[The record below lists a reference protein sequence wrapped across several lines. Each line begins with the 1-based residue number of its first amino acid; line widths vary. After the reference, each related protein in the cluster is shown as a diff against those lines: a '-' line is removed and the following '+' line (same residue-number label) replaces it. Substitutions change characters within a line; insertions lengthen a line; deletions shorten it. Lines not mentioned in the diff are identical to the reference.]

1 MSTWREK
8 LKAATH
14 GEVSRDGLD
23 PYKAAG
29 AGVYEYVLELDQLR
43 SQAAEHQNVRAALLA
58 GWVAFALQV
67 LGAEM
72 LDADEQVDPST
83 AHFVP
88 PVTAQQVTD
97 FYEPVQGW
105 MAKARAAKAN
115 PGYRLDVPLPVVL
128 PEWVEVEPCP
138 SAHLL
143 ALRSAVARFREQT
156 EGVMAGYE
164 LGPADGHAR
173 EVVAQGA
180 AEAASAAD
188 YANGLWGALDGPAP
202 QKVHEAIE
210 ANLKHAA
217 ESYFYLGQILAM
229 PSIADIPQRVRRAQ
243 EDSPANQ
250 SFLGSLIAAYP
261 QIAQRRRGGFG
272 GIGGGILGG
281 IIGGE
286 IAREIFGGGFGG
298 GFGGDDDGGWGNQD
312 GGDWF

>member
-29 AGVYEYVLELDQLR
+29 AAVYEYVLELDQLR
-43 SQAAEHQNVRAALLA
+43 SQVPVPENVRAATLA

-67 LGAEM
+67 LGDEM
-72 LDADEQVDPST
+72 LDADADVDPST

-88 PVTAQQVTD
+88 PVTARQVTD

-115 PGYRLDVPLPVVL
+115 PGYRLDAALPVAL

-143 ALRSAVARFREQT
+143 ALRRAVARFREYT

-164 LGPADGHAR
+164 FAPSEAHAGQ
-173 EVVAQGA
+173 VVAQGA
-180 AEAASAAD
+180 AEAASAAE
-188 YANGLWGALDGPAP
+188 YANGLWGALNGPAP
-202 QKVHEAIE
+202 QKMHEAIE

-229 PSIADIPQRVRRAQ
+229 PSIAYMPQRRRESQQDPGA
-243 EDSPANQ
+243 PQ
-250 SFLGSLIAAYP
+250 SFLGALIAAYP
-261 QIAQRRRGGFG
+261 QIAQRRRSGFG
-272 GIGGGILGG
+272 SGLGGGILGG

-286 IAREIFGGGFGG
+286 IAREIFGGGWGG
-298 GFGGDDDGGWGNQD
+298 DDGGWGDQ